1 MKTLKIFGDIVSNS
15 GCKMTP
21 EDVCL
26 SDVKEFLDT
35 LEDNEPFEVQICSC
49 GGDVYQGIAIYNLI
63 KESSKTHPVTT
74 HVISLAASIAS
85 IIACAGEMV
94 IDSNSYL
101 MIHLPFSCGF
111 TGNALEMESEI
122 KNLNQIK
129 DTLISIYK
137 TKFDLSE
144 KEIEDLMIAET
155 WIDASSISDYG
166 INAKVNDVE
175 EFRLAASLK
184 KNYKKFNNLPINIK
198 DLVKMEEKE
207 KEELESTETEEK
219 ETVDNPVEEEK
230 TEEVKEVTETVEVE
244 EVKEDTPTEE
254 VTEEK
259 TEEVIEPVEEV
270 KTEEKDEC
278 VEEKEEENTQA
289 KIIANYE
296 NKIMNFVKELK
307 DKDDEI
313 SNLKNEIITIKNN
326 LASLNG
332 AVNRLS
338 PVENKVDW
346 KSLKGEEFFKYL
358 KQHPEL
364 TK

>member
-15 GCKMTP
+15 GCKNTP

-26 SDVKEFLDT
+26 SDVKSFLET
-35 LEDNEPFEVQICSC
+35 LEKDEPYEVQICSC

-63 KESSKTHPVTT
+63 KESSKSHNVTT

-85 IIACAGEMV
+85 IIACAGDMV

-111 TGNALEMESEI
+111 VGNALEMENEI

-129 DTLISIYK
+129 ETLISIYK
-137 TKFDLSE
+137 TKFNLSE

-155 WIDASSISDYG
+155 WIDANSISDYG
-166 INAKVNDVE
+166 IDAKVNE
-175 EFRLAASLK
+175 IENEYQIAASIK
-184 KNYKKFNNLPINIK
+184 KNIRKFNNIPINIK

-207 KEELESTETEEK
+207 KEEIETTETEEK
-219 ETVDNPVEEEK
+219 ETVDNTVE
-230 TEEVKEVTETVEVE
+230 EEVKEETVEVE

-254 VTEEK
+254 K
-259 TEEVIEPVEEV
+259 TEEVIEPVEEE
-270 KTEEKDEC
+270 KTEEVKDEC
-278 VEEKEEENTQA
+278 VEEEEKKEEENAQA

-296 NKIMNFVKELK
+296 NKILNFTKELK

-338 PVENKVDW
+338 PIENKVDW
-346 KSLKGEEFFKYL
+346 KSLKGEDFFKYL

>member
-26 SDVKEFLDT
+26 SDVKTFLDT
-35 LEDNEPFEVQICSC
+35 LEDTEPFEVQICSC

-63 KESSKTHPVTT
+63 KEASKNHPVTT
-74 HVISLAASIAS
+74 HIISLAASIAS
-85 IIACAGEMV
+85 IIACAGDMV

-101 MIHLPFSCGF
+101 MIHLPFTCGF
-111 TGNALEMESEI
+111 VGNALEMESEI

-144 KEIEDLMIAET
+144 KEIEYLMIAET
-155 WIDASSISDYG
+155 WIDATSISDYG

-207 KEELESTETEEK
+207 KEEIETTEEK
-219 ETVDNPVEEEK
+219 ETVDNPVEEVKEEEK
-230 TEEVKEVTETVEVE
+230 TEEVKEETETVEVE
-244 EVKEDTPTEE
+244 EVTEE
-254 VTEEK
+254 KKEEVVEPVEEEK
-259 TEEVIEPVEEV
+259 TEEL
-270 KTEEKDEC
+270 KDDC
-278 VEEKEEENTQA
+278 VEEEKKEYEEENTQA

-296 NKIMNFVKELK
+296 NKILNFIKELK

-313 SNLKNEIITIKNN
+313 SNLKNEIINIKNN
-326 LASLNG
+326 INALNG